1 MAAGGVKPWLSEP
14 DSWLHIDDDGLV
26 LAAVRAGVGWWRG
39 YLGIHK
45 AMDHN
50 RLRGIRAHGGLTY
63 KKAESPGSLTTTMLM
78 ALSVSGYE
86 MPVFWIGFDCGHRG
100 DMVPQQG
107 WIEVGIYRDLEFVR
121 GEIQRMADQVRAL
134 EAVSA

>member
-1 MAAGGVKPWLSEP
+1 VAAGGVKPWLSEP

-45 AMDHN
+45 AMDRN

-63 KKAESPGSLTTTMLM
+63 KKAESPDSLTTTMLM

-100 DMVPQQG
+100 DLVPEHG
-107 WIEVGIYRDLEFVR
+107 WSEGIYRDLEFVR

>member
-86 MPVFWIGFDCGHRG
+86 MPVFWIGFDYGHRG